1 MSHLIWQNVAESVTL
16 TKHITLRQAIVDLVR
31 DKEDD
36 PVLVGVSE
44 DEFHTS
50 LVAQNRLST
59 FTEGCVIEFVAV
71 FLGVDIWLI
80 SGQNITESPCTNV
93 SSGRAANAHIVFGYI
108 PGVRF
113 QSLYPTG

>member
-1 MSHLIWQNVAESVTL
+1 MSHLIWQNVVESDAL
-16 TKHITLRQAIVDLVR
+16 TDHLTLRQAIVDLVR

-50 LVAQNRLST
+50 LEAQTRPST
-59 FTEGCVIEFVAV
+59 FTEGYVIEFAAV

-80 SGQNITESPCTNV
+80 SHQNTN
-93 SSGRAANAHIVFGYI
+93 
-108 PGVRF
+108 
-113 QSLYPTG
+113 